1 MPIRAGLLMLCL
13 LTGMGLCI
21 DVHAGTVGEYTLKS
35 ALILNFARFTDWP
48 PEAFA
53 DSTDTLHIC
62 IVGDDA
68 IVDAFAGIEG
78 KRIGERRLAVRKV
91 RSTRRLENCHLLFV
105 SGSNRGRLPQIFA
118 AVKGKPVLT
127 IGEMADFAES
137 GGIINFVKSGG
148 KMRFK
153 VNLDAARRAGL
164 KISSRILKLATIVG
178 GLQREESE

>member
-21 DVHAGTVGEYTLKS
+21 DVHAGTVGEYTIKS
-35 ALILNFARFTDWP
+35 ALILNFARFTNWP
-48 PEAFA
+48 SEAFA

-68 IVDAFAGIEG
+68 VVDAFAGIKSKRVG
-78 KRIGERRLAVRKV
+78 KRHLAVKKV
-91 RSTRRLENCHLLFV
+91 RSTRRLEDCHLLFV

-118 AVKGKPVLT
+118 AVKGEPVLT
-127 IGEMADFAES
+127 IGEMADFAKS
-137 GGIINFVKSGG
+137 GGIINLVKAGG
-148 KMRFK
+148 KIRFK
-153 VNLDAARRAGL
+153 INLNAARRAGL
-164 KISSRILKLATIVG
+164 KISSRILKMATIVG